1 MNRTGT
7 ILLAV
12 LSLTAS
18 ACSTGREV
26 APAVAASAR
35 TAPARVDLTKED
47 MEEIRAAAI
56 RYCEEKK
63 LEDWEAYVQ
72 ELRRGAVFMNEPK
85 GPRVGIWRIEQ
96 DDGLALVRWSAHSL
110 AYYKILNLARE
121 EGRWT
126 VTGDSYREEFLDPEG

>member
-1 MNRTGT
+1 MNRIRP

-18 ACSTGREV
+18 ACSAGREA
-26 APAVAASAR
+26 APVVAAPVKA
-35 TAPARVDLTKED
+35 APVRVDLTKED

-72 ELRRGAVFMNEPK
+72 ELRRGAIFMNEHEE
-85 GPRVGIWRIEQ
+85 PRVGIWRIEQ
-96 DDGLALVRWSAHSL
+96 EDGLALVRWSVDSPAL
-110 AYYKILNLARE
+110 YAMLILTRE
-121 EGRWT
+121 EGRWI
-126 VTGDSYREEFLDPEG
+126 VTGDSYREEFLIPEN

>member
-7 ILLAV
+7 ILLAA

-110 AYYKILNLARE
+110 AYSKILNLARE
-121 EGRWT
+121 EGRWSM
-126 VTGDSYREEFLDPEG
+126 TGDSYREELLIPEN